1 MTAEISPKVRRLV
14 LDRATPDGYHVPLC
28 EAQLPGCENVGMELH
43 HRAGRGRDKRL
54 CTAASIL
61 LLCRACH
68 GHITQHYLYDA
79 GFSVHRLRGV
89 DPLQVPV
96 SYRGGAAVWL
106 HVDGSTS
113 PVEGAA

>member
-14 LDRATPDGYHVPLC
+14 LDRATPEGFAVPLC

-54 CTAASIL
+54 CTAAAIL

-68 GHITQHYLYDA
+68 AHITQHYCCDA
-79 GFSVHRLRGV
+79 GLSVHRQRGL
-89 DPLQVPV
+89 DPAEIPV
-96 SYRGGAAVWL
+96 AYRGGAAVWL